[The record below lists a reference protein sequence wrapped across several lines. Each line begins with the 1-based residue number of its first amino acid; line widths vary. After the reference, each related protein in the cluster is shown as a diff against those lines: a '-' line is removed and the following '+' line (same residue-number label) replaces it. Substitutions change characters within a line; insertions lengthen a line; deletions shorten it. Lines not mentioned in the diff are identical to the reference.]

1 MSSFDFKKIK
11 FLSKKQVL
19 NDALGVYLTTDSI
32 ALLRLK
38 KIAGVVSISD
48 AEIFDHDA
56 LLKNKG
62 DSSITSSIPNYFKAK
77 YASVAYSSENALIK
91 LLNFPRVVDSRN
103 EKQIAADLGL
113 EEAETYRLGYTIV
126 PSAEKTESSFIE
138 VALPVEDL
146 HTVNEYFSQHIPAA
160 RSIGISHLGLINA
173 YSTCVNKN
181 RSSEFVAI
189 LNFEPSN
196 TALFVF
202 NGNKLIFLRVFRT
215 GMDLFT
221 EEIAKL
227 MGINKNTVNGIICEN
242 AFDVSSQIK
251 ETFKFFAH
259 QVNLCLDFVERK
271 EKIVIEKIKLSGSSE
286 MISEFAEEFTTFFV
300 PKIEMFDP
308 FDSCEISEG
317 AFRNFDNKRW
327 RYAAAYGVVLGLL
340 EVE

>member
-1 MSSFDFKKIK
+1 MSNFDLKKLN
-11 FLSKKQVL
+11 FLSKRQVL
-19 NDALGVYLTTDSI
+19 NDVLGVYLTTDSI
-32 ALLRLK
+32 AFLRLK
-38 KIAGVVSISD
+38 KTSGVILVSD

-56 LLKNKG
+56 ILKDRG
-62 DSSITSSIPNYFKAK
+62 DSSINSMIPTYLKAK
-77 YASVAYSSENALIK
+77 YASVAYAAENALIK
-91 LLNFPRVVDSRN
+91 LLNFPRVVESRT

-113 EEAETYRLGYTIV
+113 EEVATYRLGYTIV
-126 PSAEKTESSFIE
+126 PSEGKSESSFIE
-138 VALPVEDL
+138 VALPIEEL

-160 RSIGISHLGLINA
+160 SCIGISHLGLINA
-173 YSTCVNKN
+173 YATCVTKN
-181 RSSEFVAI
+181 RSSEIAAI

-202 NGNKLIFLRVFRT
+202 KGNKLIFLRVFRT

-227 MGINKNTVNGIICEN
+227 MGISKATVNGIICEN

-251 ETFKFFAH
+251 ETFKSFAH

-286 MISEFAEEFTTFFV
+286 MVSEFAKEFTSFFV

-317 AFRNFDNKRW
+317 AFKNFDNKRW
-327 RYAAAYGVVLGLL
+327 LYATAYGVALGLL
-340 EVE
+340 EAE